1 LKLTSEPGRGTAV
14 SVEIPEL
21 MIPDRVIA

>member
-1 LKLTSEPGRGTAV
+1 LKLTSEPGRGTSV

-21 MIPDRVIA
+21 TIPERVIA